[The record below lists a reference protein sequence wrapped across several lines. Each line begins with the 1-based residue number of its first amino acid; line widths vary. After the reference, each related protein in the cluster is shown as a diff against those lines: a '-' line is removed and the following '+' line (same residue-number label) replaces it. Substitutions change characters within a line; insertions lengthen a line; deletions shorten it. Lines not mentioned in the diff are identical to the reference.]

1 MAGTVPPRDN
11 LSRVSDT
18 RSTPPRPL
26 WLAIGCLVVEAVG
39 ALAAAALL
47 AAAAIRGPSVSVAS
61 AVSTVVV
68 AVLLTVVFAA
78 LARLLARRSR
88 GARGPALVLQ
98 LLLIPIGWYMAR
110 GATPWVGVPVL
121 VVALLGAAGLLAP
134 RTREELGIGVDE

>member
-1 MAGTVPPRDN
+1 
-11 LSRVSDT
+11 
-18 RSTPPRPL
+18 
-26 WLAIGCLVVEAVG
+26 
-39 ALAAAALL
+39 
-47 AAAAIRGPSVSVAS
+47 VAS